1 MEQKRI
7 IINKSCHISL
17 KFSVLYC
24 IGMKE
29 ETLCGLCTPIENKK
43 LDTETEIHCTCP

>member
-1 MEQKRI
+1 MILERGKEREREVSKKFYMK
-7 IINKSCHISL
+7 KSCHISL

-29 ETLCGLCTPIENKK
+29 ETLCGLCTPIEN
-43 LDTETEIHCTCP
+43 